1 LSTLKERKVNLLK
14 FKGFK
19 NETRIEDLLNF
30 IKSKDEIF
38 QDVDFKMV
46 EEYQIKKKE
55 KYQDILYH

>member
-1 LSTLKERKVNLLK
+1 VNLLK

-30 IKSKDEIF
+30 IKSKDEVF
-38 QDVDFKMV
+38 QDADFTMV